1 MHKLNFLLYIY
12 TNPFYFTDD
21 LDEEFMTTLKSHSTS
36 MVTETN
42 PVATQE
48 STTIVSPLSSPETPP
63 TETIETSTNTDA
75 FTEEN
80 IKMRDEELLII
91 TTVAMETE
99 ETTTVAMEI
108 DETTHAAEN
117 GSSDIMT
124 TLDMLKEDMATLTS
138 IDETSDGH
146 VYDFEG
152 N

>member
-1 MHKLNFLLYIY
+1 
-12 TNPFYFTDD
+12 
-21 LDEEFMTTLKSHSTS
+21 MTTLKSHSTT
-36 MVTETN
+36 MVTKIN

-48 STTIVSPLSSPETPP
+48 STTVVSPLSSPETPL
-63 TETIETSTNTDA
+63 TENADASTNTDA

-80 IKMRDEELLII
+80 VKMKDEELLIL
-91 TTVAMETE
+91 TTVAMEIDETTAVAMEIEETTAVAMEIE

-108 DETTHAAEN
+108 DETTHAAKN
-117 GSSDIMT
+117 GSSDTVT
-124 TLDMLKEDMATLTS
+124 TLDMSKEDMATLSS